1 MEEQIQ
7 HLIEAYEKRYQVCL
21 QMMKEAEMIK
31 DTNDRAEAT
40 KYYRAISL
48 LWKLVVKD
56 LKGIRR

>member
-31 DTNDRAEAT
+31 DINARAEAIR
-40 KYYRAISL
+40 YYHALSL

-56 LKGIRR
+56 LKAIRR